1 MLLKKLNAVW
11 TMFCVMFFV
20 GLMIPLIALFLK
32 KNNIFRYYTS
42 KLILLFSGVKLSIQ
56 GKPDNNTQLFFA
68 NHQSMLDIMALE
80 VATGKKIDLAW
91 VAKIEL
97 FKLKPFGL
105 SLSLTDMIALDRE
118 NKQGIVKLLKDV
130 KDRVSKNRSVAIFPE
145 GTRNTKN
152 RFLPFKS
159 GAEIIANKL
168 KLRVQPVILVNS
180 AKRFDVKNFTATRGE
195 IKVIFLESFLATK
208 DKNWLQENKATME
221 QIFLKNL

>member
-1 MLLKKLNAVW
+1 
-11 TMFCVMFFV
+11 MFCVMFFV
-20 GLMIPLIALFLK
+20 GLMIPLVALFSK

-42 KLILLFSGVKLSIQ
+42 KLILLFSGVKISVQ
-56 GKPDNNTQLFFA
+56 GKPDSNTQLFFL
-68 NHQSMLDIMALE
+68 NHQSMLDIMVLE
-80 VATGKKIDLAW
+80 VVTGKKINLAW

-105 SLSLTDMIALDRE
+105 SLSLTDMIAIDRE
-118 NKQGIVKLLKDV
+118 NKQGIIKLLKDV
-130 KDRVSKNRSVAIFPE
+130 KDRVSKNRVVAIFPE

-159 GAEIIANKL
+159 GTEIIANKL
-168 KLRVQPVILVNS
+168 KLRVQPVILINS
-180 AKRFDVKNFTATRGE
+180 AKRFDVKNFTATHGE

-208 DKNWLQENKATME
+208 DEKWLQENKATME

>member
-1 MLLKKLNAVW
+1 
-11 TMFCVMFFV
+11 
-20 GLMIPLIALFLK
+20 
-32 KNNIFRYYTS
+32 
-42 KLILLFSGVKLSIQ
+42 
-56 GKPDNNTQLFFA
+56 
-68 NHQSMLDIMALE
+68 MALE

-130 KDRVSKNRSVAIFPE
+130 KDRVSKNRFVAIFPE

-208 DKNWLQENKATME
+208 DKKWLQENKATME

>member
-1 MLLKKLNAVW
+1 
-11 TMFCVMFFV
+11 MFCVMFFV
-20 GLMIPLIALFLK
+20 GLMIPLVALFSK

-42 KLILLFSGVKLSIQ
+42 KLILLFSGVKISVQ
-56 GKPDNNTQLFFA
+56 GKPDSNTQLFFL
-68 NHQSMLDIMALE
+68 NHQSMLDIMVLE
-80 VATGKKIDLAW
+80 VVTGKKINLAW

-105 SLSLTDMIALDRE
+105 SLSLTDMIAIDRE
-118 NKQGIVKLLKDV
+118 NKQGIIKLLKDV
-130 KDRVSKNRSVAIFPE
+130 KDRVSKNRVVAIFPE

-159 GAEIIANKL
+159 GTEIIANKL

-180 AKRFDVKNFTATRGE
+180 AKRFNVKNFTATRGE

-208 DKNWLQENKATME
+208 DKEWLQENKATME

>member
-1 MLLKKLNAVW
+1 
-11 TMFCVMFFV
+11 MFFV
-20 GLMIPLIALFLK
+20 GLMIPLVALFSK

-42 KLILLFSGVKLSIQ
+42 KLILLFSGVKISVQ
-56 GKPDNNTQLFFA
+56 GKPDSNTQLFFL
-68 NHQSMLDIMALE
+68 NHQSMLDIMVLE
-80 VATGKKIDLAW
+80 VVTGKKINLAW

-105 SLSLTDMIALDRE
+105 SLSLTDMIAIDRE
-118 NKQGIVKLLKDV
+118 NKQGIIKLLKDV
-130 KDRVSKNRSVAIFPE
+130 KDRVSKNRVVAIFPE

-159 GAEIIANKL
+159 GTEIIANKL

-180 AKRFDVKNFTATRGE
+180 AKRFNVKNFTATRGE

-208 DKNWLQENKATME
+208 DKEWLQENKATME